1 MIMKKLLSLLLAMA
15 LMFSFTACSGKKTE
29 EEESERKRATAG
41 QDTTTSTTAPSDD
54 IILDTGL
61 LSPLDE
67 TYAKSNKADLVYDP
81 NVFVKLANSNDG
93 KINIACVGDSITYGT
108 IADSPTKKDN
118 ADISETAYPTKLQQK
133 LKSRYGDK
141 FEVTNYG
148 YAGAYIADFERTNA
162 STLRYCNTAEYTK
175 LRKDKP
181 EIVIMMLGIN
191 DIGYINDGTSCAELQ
206 AAYSDLIADIKKI
219 ESNPIVFVCTPLVRT
234 TAYSSYLALEPLCNA
249 IIAAANEQK
258 AYVIDTYNITK
269 EYFET
274 ALYETDGLHP
284 DAAGYDYL
292 ADVIFAAVTD
302 GLTDYK
308 AGTVEAT
315 PNYVV
320 YVNSRTGTFDS
331 VGATPDKPT
340 SSLARAIDL
349 CRGGGTIVV
358 SGPINPAKTAS
369 NITRVFI
376 APKNTGKITIT
387 SVYGGVDYRTEG
399 NGSAKITL
407 SASTYLQG
415 DIEFNNV
422 NFEADASSLKFVCN
436 YNNVTFGKGITN
448 TVKTGGHSVLI
459 FGHDVVSRW
468 QTEDALSC
476 KKDAT
481 LTVESGTFTY
491 LRGGNYRAV
500 STEESPYAY
509 GTVKSGVTVNIV
521 INGGSFA
528 REDGGSNY
536 NTSGGTLS
544 SALGQNGMEKG
555 SAVNFTLNGGKIYGA
570 LFAVPRLNP
579 YNSKGAPAI
588 AGDINITVNGGS
600 IGGAGIDYQQRF
612 DGDKLPKV
620 TGSYNLVINKD
631 PFTASSKLSLSAAG
645 CANSTVTLGAGCA
658 DIAVWTKDTISTFKT
673 VNK

>member
-1 MIMKKLLSLLLAMA
+1 MKKLLSLLLAMA
-15 LMFSFTACSGKKTE
+15 LLVSFTACSNRTENAKK
-29 EEESERKRATAG
+29 ERKRAKAG
-41 QDTTTSTTAPSDD
+41 QDTTTSSTAPSDD

-61 LSPLDE
+61 LSPLDK
-67 TYAKSNKADLVYDP
+67 TYAKSNKANMTYDP
-81 NVFVKLANSNDG
+81 NVFIKLTNTNDS

-108 IADSPTKKDN
+108 IADSPMKEDN
-118 ADISETAYPTKLQQK
+118 ADISATAYPTRLHQK

-148 YAGAYIADFERTNA
+148 HAGAYIADFERSNA
-162 STLRYCNTAEYTK
+162 GTLRYCNTAEYIA
-175 LRKDKP
+175 LRKAKP
-181 EIVIMMLGIN
+181 EIVIMMLGTN
-191 DIGYINDGTSCAELQ
+191 DIGYISDGKSCEELKN
-206 AAYSDLIADIKKI
+206 AYSDLIADIKSI
-219 ESNPIVFVCTPLVRT
+219 ESKPTVFVCTPLVRT
-234 TAYSSYLALEPLCNA
+234 TAYSGYLALEPLCNA
-249 IIAAANEQK
+249 IITAANEQK

-284 DAAGYDYL
+284 DAKGYDYL
-292 ADVIFAAVTD
+292 ANVVFSAITD
-302 GLTDYK
+302 GLTEYK
-308 AGTVEAT
+308 AGTVKPT

-320 YVNSRTGTFDS
+320 YVNSRTGTYES

-369 NITRVFI
+369 NTTRVFI

-387 SVYGGVDYRTEG
+387 SVYGGVDYREEG

-415 DIEFNNV
+415 DIEFKNV
-422 NFEADASSLKFVCN
+422 NFEADASSLKMVCN
-436 YNNVTFGKGITN
+436 YNNVTFGKGISS
-448 TVKTGGHSVLI
+448 TVKTGGQPVLI

-468 QTEDALSC
+468 QTEDVLSC
-476 KKDAT
+476 KKDCT
-481 LTVESGTFTY
+481 LTVDSGTFTY

-500 STEESPYAY
+500 SSEVSPYAY

-521 INGGSFA
+521 VNGGSFA
-528 REDGGSNY
+528 REDGASNY
-536 NTSGGTLS
+536 NGSGGTLS
-544 SALGQNGMEKG
+544 SALGQNGLEKG
-555 SAVNFTLNGGKIYGA
+555 ATVNFTLNGGKIYGA

-579 YNSKGAPAI
+579 YPASGTPTI
-588 AGDINITVNGGS
+588 AGNIKITVNGGS

-612 DGDKLPKV
+612 NGDKLPKV
-620 TGSYNLVINKD
+620 TGSYSLEINKD
-631 PFTASSKLSLSAAG
+631 PFTASSQLSLSAAG
-645 CANSTVTLGAGCA
+645 CANSTVTLGSGCK
-658 DIAVWTKDTISTFKT
+658 DIADWTKTTISTFKT